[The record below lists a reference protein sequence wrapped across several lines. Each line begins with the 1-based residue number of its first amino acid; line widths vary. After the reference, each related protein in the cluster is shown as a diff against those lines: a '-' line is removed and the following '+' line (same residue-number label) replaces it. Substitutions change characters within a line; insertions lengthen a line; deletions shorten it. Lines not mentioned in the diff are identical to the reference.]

1 MNVPFGSLVWHLP
14 RFFDW
19 SRPSR
24 KNASEYSPSLNE
36 RTSKNSES
44 AFTALVPTPFMPAEN
59 WKASESN
66 LPPVFIWLTQSTT
79 FSSGMPRP

>member
-1 MNVPFGSLVWHLP
+1 MNVPSGSRVAHFP
-14 RFFDW
+14 RFFDT

-24 KNASEYSPSLNE
+24 KNPSEYSPPRNE

-44 AFTALVPTPFMPAEN
+44 AFTAFVPTPFMPAEN
-59 WKASESN
+59 WKLSLSN
-66 LPPVFIWLTQSTT
+66 LPPVFICETQSTT